1 METFEKGSK
10 IKNGKL
16 SIIDLRGTWR
26 EMGRQYGALM
36 SAELRDI
43 DVYKRQPVYSLR
55 DKTLIRFDLD
65 ENLRRAQDLQK
76 SSALIPVSYT
86 HLDVYKRQGLYNRGV
101 FAVTDP
107 MLPTISIG
115 NNSFGGTNKTCLLYT
130 SRCV

>member
-43 DVYKRQPVYSLR
+43 Y
-55 DKTLIRFDLD
+55 
-65 ENLRRAQDLQK
+65 ERAICGR
-76 SSALIPVSYT
+76 IP
-86 HLDVYKRQGLYNRGV
+86 
-101 FAVTDP
+101 
-107 MLPTISIG
+107 
-115 NNSFGGTNKTCLLYT
+115 GG
-130 SRCV
+130 